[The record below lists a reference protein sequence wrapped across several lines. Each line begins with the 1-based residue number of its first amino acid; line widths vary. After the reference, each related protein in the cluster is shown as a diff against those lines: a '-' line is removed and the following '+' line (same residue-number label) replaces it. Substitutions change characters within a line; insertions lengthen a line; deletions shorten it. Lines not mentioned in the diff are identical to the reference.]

1 MLLIYWLISNVSSI
15 ERGININFSQ
25 IADVISII
33 AGLMTI
39 IGLSGLLSWSFF
51 KKARGNIIDD
61 SISIFVM
68 AFKSGLCILL
78 LWFFAMPAYFL
89 HIFVVLSLG
98 LGHIGGTD
106 FFWRDGDW
114 YAYVASYLIGTLIW
128 VPLYVLS
135 CSSIFVGSIKP
146 FKEFWARLWQS

>member
-1 MLLIYWLISNVSSI
+1 MICGVSHK
-15 ERGININFSQ
+15 ERRVTINFSQ

-51 KKARGNIIDD
+51 KKARGNIVDD
-61 SISIFVM
+61 SISIFAM

-78 LWFFAMPAYFL
+78 LWFFAMPAYLL

-98 LGHIGGTD
+98 KGHMAGTD
-106 FFWRDGDW
+106 FFWGETDW

-128 VPLYVLS
+128 VPLFVLS
-135 CSSIFVGSIKP
+135 CSSIFAGSIKP
-146 FKEFWARLWQS
+146 FKEFWGRLWQS